1 MALMFP
7 QVLYYPG
14 GEQRVINFDMKSIM
28 SVKNFNV
35 STKSTEIE
43 NTTSEQVLK
52 NERKQS
58 VLYQSNRR

>member
-52 NERKQS
+52 NERK
-58 VLYQSNRR
+58 